1 MRLYNTLNRTIE
13 EFVPIKN
20 GAVGLYTCG
29 PTVYD
34 FAHIGNLRTFIFEDV
49 LRRALIVNGYKVRH
63 IMNLTDIDDKTIE
76 RSQKTGEPLSQ
87 FTKRYAAF
95 FKADIAKVN
104 ILPPVKFAPATHY
117 VKEMVAAVEKLV
129 KDGFAYEKN
138 GSIYFSIAKF
148 LSYGRL
154 SQLDKRELKLGV
166 STENE
171 DYGKENPAD
180 FVLWKAWKEDDGPVF
195 WETRLGKGRPGWHL
209 ECAVIAVK
217 EIGDTID
224 IHCGGV
230 DLIFPHHEN
239 EIAEAEAL
247 TGRPFA
253 KYWMHGEHLLVD
265 DKKMSKSLGN
275 FYTLRDLEEK
285 GFDLLAYRY
294 FVLQANY
301 RSKLNFTFE
310 ALGAADIALKKIYA
324 AAREMDKPK
333 VGCAGLEQEFQAAI
347 DNDLNTPE
355 ALAVVWKLLKSD
367 YPSSAKAATLLNF
380 DRVLGLDIKKYLGR
394 KVVAPKK
401 VTDLAKAR
409 EAARKNKNWAE
420 ADRLRGLIEAEEFE
434 VKDTDGGWEIM
445 GKM

>member
-1 MRLYNTLNRTIE
+1 
-13 EFVPIKN
+13 
-20 GAVGLYTCG
+20 
-29 PTVYD
+29 
-34 FAHIGNLRTFIFEDV
+34 
-49 LRRALIVNGYKVRH
+49 
-63 IMNLTDIDDKTIE
+63 
-76 RSQKTGEPLSQ
+76 
-87 FTKRYAAF
+87 
-95 FKADIAKVN
+95 
-104 ILPPVKFAPATHY
+104 
-117 VKEMVAAVEKLV
+117 
-129 KDGFAYEKN
+129 
-138 GSIYFSIAKF
+138 
-148 LSYGRL
+148 
-154 SQLDKRELKLGV
+154 
-166 STENE
+166 
-171 DYGKENPAD
+171 
-180 FVLWKAWKEDDGPVF
+180 LWKAWKEDDGPVF

-285 GFDLLAYRY
+285 GFNPLAYRY

-310 ALGAADIALKKIYA
+310 ALAAADVALKKIYA

-333 VGCAGLEQEFQAAI
+333 IGCAGLEQAFKTAI
-347 DNDLNTPE
+347 DNDLNAPE

-380 DRVLGLDIKKYLGR
+380 DRVLGLNIKKYLGR
-394 KVVAPKK
+394 KIVAPKK
-401 VTDLAKAR
+401 VTDLAKER
-409 EAARKNKNWAE
+409 EAARKNKDWAE
-420 ADRLRGLIEAEEFE
+420 ADRLRALIATEGFE
-434 VKDTDGGWEIM
+434 VKDTNGGWEIRT
-445 GKM
+445 KSSVISNE